1 MLITFFNKVLRS
13 VEIYRKSIF
22 GVIVSAKVAN
32 LTFFSSKELVLI
44 NGQKL
49 KQVEVYIN
57 CGIYVVKN
65 KVLIFFQL
73 SFLMS
78 FL

>member
-32 LTFFSSKELVLI
+32 LTFFSSKELELI

-78 FL
+78 LL

>member
-32 LTFFSSKELVLI
+32 LTFFSSKELELI